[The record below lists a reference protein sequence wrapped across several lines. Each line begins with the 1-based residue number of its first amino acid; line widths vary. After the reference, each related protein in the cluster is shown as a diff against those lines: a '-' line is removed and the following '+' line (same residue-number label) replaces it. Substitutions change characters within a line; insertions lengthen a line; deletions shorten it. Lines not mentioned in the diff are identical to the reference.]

1 MLGFIYQKA
10 GCIEGRC
17 QSTSGLRVDG
27 VYVDDDCPI
36 SKAGLVAVVAVA
48 VTRSMS
54 NVERLVLCVM
64 SMHR

>member
-1 MLGFIYQKA
+1 MIHCLRMLGFFYQKA

-36 SKAGLVAVVAVA
+36 SKAGLVAVVAV
-48 VTRSMS
+48 M
-54 NVERLVLCVM
+54 
-64 SMHR
+64 